1 MPTIRPASMRLRV
14 FALYT
19 ATICSLMHGVV
30 QTAWAQPVLLP
41 DGRIVLP
48 PPPAASSPAQEA
60 DKQAFENTRKLKGS
74 PRWQLALDD
83 ADLSPQHIVRDF
95 SCAAGFALI
104 PDRLPAL
111 LALLNTLSDPLEQR
125 VTEEKNFW
133 HRPRPFIGNTQ
144 DICTPDARVNMANS
158 FAYPSGHTTWGW
170 MAASILASALPDR
183 ASQIMQRGRVF
194 GESRIVCGVHWKS
207 DVQAGYM
214 NGSTMF
220 AALQEQPWFIKQ
232 MAAVRSELE
241 KLQAHPSTPDATT
254 CAVEREA
261 ATNTY

>member
-1 MPTIRPASMRLRV
+1 MRLRV
-14 FALYT
+14 LTLCAIT
-19 ATICSLMHGVV
+19 ACTVIHGLS
-30 QTAWAQPVLLP
+30 QTAGAQPTLLP
-41 DGRIVLP
+41 DGRTVLP
-48 PPPAASSPAQEA
+48 PPPAAGSLAQEA
-60 DKQAFENTRKLKGS
+60 DRQAFENTRALRGS
-74 PRWQLALDD
+74 QRWQLAHDD
-83 ADLSPQHIVRDF
+83 ADLTPQHIIRDF

-111 LALLNTLSDPLEQR
+111 LRLLNSLAEPLEQR

-133 HRPRPFIGNTQ
+133 HRTRPFVGTTQ
-144 DICTPDARVNMANS
+144 EICTPDARAKLTDS

-170 MAASILASALPDR
+170 MTASILASALPDR

-207 DVQAGYM
+207 DVQAGYI

-220 AALQEQPWFIKQ
+220 ATLQAQPWFTEQ
-232 MAAVRSELE
+232 MAAVRHELE
-241 KLQAHPSTPDATT
+241 NLQAHPSAPDATT
-254 CAVEREA
+254 CAIEREA